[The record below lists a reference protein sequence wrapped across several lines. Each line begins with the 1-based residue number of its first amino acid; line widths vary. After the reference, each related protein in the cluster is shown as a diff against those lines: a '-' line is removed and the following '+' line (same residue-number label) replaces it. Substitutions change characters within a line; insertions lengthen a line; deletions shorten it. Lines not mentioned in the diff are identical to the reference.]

1 MMKRWKYTMANI
13 LNYYAIFFTKFEAVE
28 SKSRSPEIDLFE
40 STKFEKGKGSKLSV
54 YKRNILVI

>member
-1 MMKRWKYTMANI
+1 MANI